1 MAERTKGPSSP
12 NTPSFSREQAEKRAD
27 TFKQA
32 TSAALRAI
40 GGQKEADVSFHS
52 GNMPLAPI
60 SLGEKV
66 RLQSPSLNLS
76 EEEMQRIRG
85 AADAQALRL
94 KHHDF
99 ALHAA
104 RQPAETQHAM
114 CMTHWNKPELNL

>member
-1 MAERTKGPSSP
+1 
-12 NTPSFSREQAEKRAD
+12 
-27 TFKQA
+27 
-32 TSAALRAI
+32 
-40 GGQKEADVSFHS
+40 
-52 GNMPLAPI
+52 MPLAPI

-104 RQPAETQHAM
+104 RQPAETQARDVYDALEQARIESVAHA
-114 CMTHWNKPELNL
+114 T